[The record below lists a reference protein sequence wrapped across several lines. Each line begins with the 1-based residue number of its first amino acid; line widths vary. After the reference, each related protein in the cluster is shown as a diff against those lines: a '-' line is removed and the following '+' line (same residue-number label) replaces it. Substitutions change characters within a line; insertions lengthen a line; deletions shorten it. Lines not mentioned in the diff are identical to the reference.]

1 MRTNP
6 ASVALFVALAAAAPW
21 GPRPAAAVDTGSV
34 LLPGIDIRKVDFKVG
49 AWCRY
54 VVVDEAMGVADSSLV
69 YIAVVGR
76 ESTPHGVAYW
86 LEIENGPVSSSLAE
100 RDIARALVDED
111 VRGMAE
117 GDSLYRYVRRYYVR
131 KGGGPVEPG
140 DVHDLKRLTIV
151 TPASDRDWVVAPRA
165 TVATPAGELA
175 CESRRFEKTVTS
187 EVPSGRV
194 KIAQRRTDRV
204 EVWTSAA
211 VPVFHLARCVVERER
226 ESKTIPAVRGIPESG
241 PRRSRTTSVV
251 VAFGKGAKSRL
262 SAP

>member
-1 MRTNP
+1 
-6 ASVALFVALAAAAPW
+6 VAA
-21 GPRPAAAVDTGSV
+21 DTGSV
-34 LLPGIDIRKVDFKVG
+34 LLPGIDIRTIDFEVG

-54 VVVDEAMGVADSSLV
+54 VVVDEAMDVTDSSLV

-76 ESTPHGVAYW
+76 ESTPRGVAYW
-86 LEIENGPVSSSLAE
+86 LEIENGPVSAAPAE
-100 RDIARALVDED
+100 RDIARALVDQD
-111 VRGMAE
+111 VKAMAE
-117 GDSLYRYVRRYYVR
+117 GDSLYRYVSEYYIQ

-140 DVHDLKRLTIV
+140 DVHDLRRLTV
-151 TPASDRDWVVAPRA
+151 VLPASDRDWVVAPRA

-175 CESRRFEKTVTS
+175 CESRRFEKTAKS
-187 EVPSGRV
+187 EVQSGRV
-194 KIAQRRTDRV
+194 KIVQRRTDRV

-226 ESKTIPAVRGIPESG
+226 DSKTIPAVRGIPESG

-262 SAP
+262 RSP

>member
-1 MRTNP
+1 VLCV
-6 ASVALFVALAAAAPW
+6 SLAVAAPW
-21 GPRPAAAVDTGSV
+21 KPVIAADTGSV
-34 LLPGIDIRKVDFKVG
+34 LLPGIDIRNIDFDVG

-54 VVVDEAMGVADSSLV
+54 VVVDEAMDVTDSSLV

-76 ESTPHGVAYW
+76 ESTSQGVAYW
-86 LEIENGPVSSSLAE
+86 LEIENGPVSSPSSE

-111 VRGMAE
+111 VRRMAE
-117 GDSLYRYVRRYYVR
+117 GDSLYRYVREYYVR
-131 KGGGPVEPG
+131 KGDGPVEPG
-140 DVHDLKRLTIV
+140 DVHDLRRLTV
-151 TPASDRDWVVAPRA
+151 VHPASDRDWVASPRA
-165 TVATPAGELA
+165 KLKTPAGELS
-175 CESRRFEKTVTS
+175 CDSRRFEKTISS

-194 KIAQRRTDRV
+194 KISQRRTDRV

-251 VAFGKGAKSRL
+251 VAFGKGAKPRL
-262 SAP
+262 KTP